1 MDGGITGKGFKKGKS
16 VNPKGRPKGVQSIP
30 DLLRK
35 IGSEEGSVDGLSKLE
50 VVLRKVFG
58 FAVDGRAW
66 AVQFIADR
74 TEGKAI
80 ERSVVS
86 DEWKEVV
93 KEAYK
98 PES

>member
-1 MDGGITGKGFKKGKS
+1 
-16 VNPKGRPKGVQSIP
+16 
-30 DLLRK
+30 
-35 IGSEEGSVDGLSKLE
+35 
-50 VVLRKVFG
+50 VFG